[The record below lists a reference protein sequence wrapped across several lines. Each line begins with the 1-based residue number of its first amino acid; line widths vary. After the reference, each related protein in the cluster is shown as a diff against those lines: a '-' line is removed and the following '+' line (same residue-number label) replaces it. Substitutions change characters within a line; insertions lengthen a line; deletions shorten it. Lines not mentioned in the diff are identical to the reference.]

1 VDTVLWAVC
10 QAFGGQKYDK
20 SGDWPRCPDAREF
33 RAMSYL
39 ALMAGVKGIIYYTY
53 YDNDFDIL
61 KEPDLLEAVKTFPTE
76 LQGLMPFLLDGK
88 GEQLA
93 ENADGVYAT
102 AWTLGAERRLVA
114 VNARDK
120 EAKVSFPFAGGQV
133 LYGAPRDMRTEDGRV
148 CFTILPLERVVLK

>member
-1 VDTVLWAVC
+1 
-10 QAFGGQKYDK
+10 
-20 SGDWPRCPDAREF
+20 
-33 RAMSYL
+33 MSYL
-39 ALMAGVKGIIYYTY
+39 ALMGGVKGIIYYTY
-53 YDNDFDIL
+53 FDLSFDIL

-114 VNARDK
+114 VNVRDK
-120 EAKVSFPFAGGQV
+120 EAKVSLPFAGGQV
-133 LYGAPRDMRTEDGRV
+133 LHGTPRDLRTEDGRV